1 MRKGTIQ
8 KIEEEINEKR
18 KMPKEVKESL
28 RKEIFTNIIICACL
42 VAYFLFLFLGSVD
55 KTKLEEWAV
64 AISPM
69 PRTRNTTKEILQKQ
83 WKAVPFPIFEGRIL
97 MV

>member
-28 RKEIFTNIIICACL
+28 LENIPPSQNSRIPYRDPWVKPEYDIIGNSKIPKPCVIPRL
-42 VAYFLFLFLGSVD
+42 YWG
-55 KTKLEEWAV
+55 
-64 AISPM
+64 IS
-69 PRTRNTTKEILQKQ
+69 
-83 WKAVPFPIFEGRIL
+83 
-97 MV
+97 

>member
-28 RKEIFTNIIICACL
+28 RKEIFTNIIFSSSTKSDFKQGFK
-42 VAYFLFLFLGSVD
+42 YSKHTLFFSI
-55 KTKLEEWAV
+55 K
-64 AISPM
+64 
-69 PRTRNTTKEILQKQ
+69 
-83 WKAVPFPIFEGRIL
+83 
-97 MV
+97 